1 MTVRERME
9 KGRLYVDMSDPTL
22 FQEAIKGKD
31 LIYEFNQTRPT
42 QLDKRLELI
51 QKIFAEV
58 GENPFIEPP
67 MHMAYGN
74 RVHVGDNF
82 YANFNMVI
90 VDDIEV
96 YIGNNVM
103 FAPNVTITVTGH
115 PVLAELRRNGRQ
127 FSFPVHIED
136 DVWIGAGSIIL
147 PGVTIGRGSVI
158 GAGSVVTRDIP
169 ENVVAVGSPCRVLR
183 PITDHDR
190 EYYYRDCKVE
200 AVDLE

>member
-147 PGVTIGRGSVI
+147 P
-158 GAGSVVTRDIP
+158 
-169 ENVVAVGSPCRVLR
+169 
-183 PITDHDR
+183 
-190 EYYYRDCKVE
+190 
-200 AVDLE
+200 

>member
-103 FAPNVTITVTGH
+103 FAPNVIITVTGH